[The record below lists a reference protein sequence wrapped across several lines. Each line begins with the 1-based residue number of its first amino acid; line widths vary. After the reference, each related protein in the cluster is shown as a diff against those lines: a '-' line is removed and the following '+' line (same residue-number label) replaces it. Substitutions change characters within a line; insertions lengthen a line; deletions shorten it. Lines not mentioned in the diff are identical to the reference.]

1 MARDTGTVVRESV
14 VSRAL
19 AGNPLGDPAEREL
32 PVYLPP
38 GYDRERTRR
47 YPVVL
52 VLTGFTGFGQ
62 MMFRRQPFG
71 ESLPQRLDR
80 LIATRK
86 IPPMIVAS
94 PDCFTALGGS
104 QYVDSAAVGKY
115 ETHVVREIVPL
126 LDARFRTLASPRH
139 RGVAGKSSG
148 GYGALM
154 LAMKHPDVFGALAS
168 HSGDAYF
175 DYCYR
180 FDFVKCWTALMRA
193 GGVVPWLAKFRAQPK
208 AKHDDVL
215 VMNVVAMAAC
225 YSPNASA
232 PAGFDLPFDMET
244 GEERADVMK
253 RWRKFDPVV
262 ACSKY
267 AKNLKKLRGVFVDC
281 GLKDEFALHAGARI
295 LVKRLR
301 SLGVKPLVHEEFD
314 DGHMDIS
321 YRYDNSLPWLGKWI
335 GA

>member
-1 MARDTGTVVRESV
+1 MARDAGTVVRERITSK
-14 VSRAL
+14 AL
-19 AGNPLGDPAEREL
+19 AGNPRGDPAERDL
-32 PVYLPP
+32 LVYLPP
-38 GYDRERTRR
+38 GYAREPARR
-47 YPVVL
+47 YPTVL
-52 VLTGFTGFGQ
+52 VLTGFTGFGE

-71 ESLPQRLDR
+71 ESFVQRLDR
-80 LIATRK
+80 LVATRK

-94 PDCFTALGGS
+94 PDCFTSLGGS
-104 QYVDSAAVGKY
+104 QYVDSAAVGRY
-115 ETHVVREIVPL
+115 ETHVVREVVPF
-126 LDARFRTLASPRH
+126 LDANFRTLPAARH
-139 RGVAGKSSG
+139 RAVAGKSSG

-193 GGVVPWLAKFRAQPK
+193 GGVVKWLAKFRGQAK
-208 AKHDDVL
+208 AKTDDVL
-215 VMNVVAMAAC
+215 VLNVVAMAAC
-225 YSPNASA
+225 YSPNPKA

-262 ACSKY
+262 ACAKY
-267 AKNLKKLRGVFVDC
+267 ARNLRKLRGVFVDC
-281 GLKDEFALHAGARI
+281 GLRDEFALHAGARI

-301 SLGVKPLVHEEFD
+301 ALGVKPLVHEEFD

-321 YRYDNSLPWLGKWI
+321 YRYENSLPWLGKWI
-335 GA
+335 G